1 MRRAGFGWFWVVS
14 GGFGSF
20 RFLVITVKL
29 MKDRNF
35 TLCKKN
41 CECSDSILSTSHTKS
56 LGETIQI
63 QDDAKN
69 NIM

>member
-1 MRRAGFGWFWVVS
+1 
-14 GGFGSF
+14 
-20 RFLVITVKL
+20 
-29 MKDRNF
+29 MKGRNF
-35 TLCKKN
+35 TLWKEN